1 MANDQIKGAGDV
13 YEKDLY
19 KDIRVSGEKYL
30 VVIDAINKGLEETT
44 KESGKLINTDPKDLK
59 SLKSINEAIDK
70 TNEAFQQKI
79 KLDKERITI
88 QKKIQKAEDIDAKQ
102 TSELEIKIKKLTA
115 AKNELLKREVLSDK
129 ARRQGNEK
137 IADSIDLTAEERIQ
151 LQKLTKELIIVTNE
165 KAEVNKINKEIAK
178 DSLGLIDLYQK
189 ESKRLNELR
198 KQFKNLV
205 LQEGKATD
213 ETKKLLIE
221 INELD
226 KQLKDVDA
234 AAGQFQRNVGNY
246 PGAIDSATKSLVGF
260 AASVVGAKLSLDGIK
275 GSLEETAEGS
285 EAVREATSALGGV
298 YDQVSNVVASTALD
312 LFDLGKGLANGEVN
326 AIDFLKSTALAS
338 AGLSQFDKTATNF
351 KNTFDRTANATE
363 NFTDKIK
370 ESAEAQLELEKSII
384 AFEKAVRPLEIR
396 IAVLNGLISEQQI
409 IAGDSTRS
417 FETLNIAI
425 LEGQKLQIE
434 RAGILLR
441 IAKEERD
448 VAKERI
454 RVANLAGGATVDLLD
469 AETEAIKKVIE
480 AENEL
485 KNELLENE
493 KELRQIKQ
501 DRLEKDL
508 DILIDGF
515 DNQKTIN
522 ERIIANEKETLDK
535 RAALLEQT
543 NKLANDSFR
552 EQKKVLEELSA
563 AGVNIDEL
571 LKLDATEL
579 QKQIRLLEQSE
590 IIEGRTLEVVRE
602 RRIVLQDLADAQ
614 QDLNDAQQ
622 EGIDLR
628 LEIQAQELA
637 LGQITEDSI
646 AQSQEAIENLR
657 KDREA
662 NEIASLERRLD
673 IAKEGSIEFLNIQ
686 KELNDLLLGQQE
698 ERINEQVRLEEEAA
712 KRREEIQKALFGAI
726 QKQSDKISERNI
738 EAIDTQISNTEKRQD
753 QLRELA
759 NRDVLGADQSLA
771 AEEKRRAELER
782 QKQEEQRKQ
791 ELKTAGFKIL
801 SALLEQGKSPQEAL
815 PEVGILLGALPGI
828 IEAIPTFID
837 GTNTTVADALGR
849 PHLNTKND
857 GYIIRADGK
866 EKILNPGQSE
876 RTGGRTTEDITK
888 IVEAHDKGMYSNL
901 YQFNQPNSD
910 VAQLTNWQSNTQI
923 LRKFDSLQ
931 NSIVETNSKVEK
943 AIRNQPVLKDVDYHR
958 ILKQL
963 TVTMQQENKVT
974 KTRSSMRGKI
984 N

>member
-1 MANDQIKGAGDV
+1 MANDIIKGAGDV

-44 KESGKLINTDPKDLK
+44 KESSKLINTDPKDLK

-79 KLDKERITI
+79 KLDKERINI
-88 QKKIQKAEDIDAKQ
+88 QKKIRQAEKIDAKN
-102 TSELEIKIKKLTA
+102 TSDLEIKIKKLTA

-129 ARRQGNEK
+129 ARRQGNDK
-137 IADSIDLTAEERIQ
+137 IADSIDLTAEERVQ

-198 KQFKNLV
+198 KQFKNLI
-205 LQEGKATD
+205 LQEGKATK
-213 ETKKLLIE
+213 ESKELLKQINKLD
-221 INELD
+221 NEL
-226 KQLKDVDA
+226 KKIDA
-234 AAGQFQRNVGNY
+234 SAGQFQRNVGNY
-246 PGAIDSATKSLVGF
+246 PETLASATKSIVGF
-260 AASVVGAKLSLDGIK
+260 AAALLGAKGGLDGIK
-275 GSLEETAEGS
+275 SSIDSNAEGS
-285 EAVREATSALGGV
+285 ENYREITSKLGGV
-298 YDQVSNVVASTALD
+298 FDQVKNVVSGTALD
-312 LFDLGKGLANGEVN
+312 LFDYGAAVIENVNSGKGF
-326 AIDFLKSTALAS
+326 IDSLK
-338 AGLSQFDKTATNF
+338 GQE
-351 KNTFDRTANATE
+351 E
-363 NFTDKIK
+363 NFTRTSVATTDFTDKVK
-370 ESAEAQLELEKSII
+370 KSANAQEELTKRII
-384 AFEKAVRPLEIR
+384 AFEKSSRPLEIR
-396 IAVLNGLISEQQI
+396 ITQLNGLIEQQGI

-417 FETLNIAI
+417 FNEINTAI
-425 LEGQKLQIE
+425 LKGQNLQVE
-434 RAGILLR
+434 RAGIVMKL
-441 IAKEERD
+441 AKEELD
-448 VAKERI
+448 ITKERVRI
-454 RVANLAGGATVDLLD
+454 ANLSGGAGVDLLNE
-469 AETEAIKKVIE
+469 ETEAINKLKD
-480 AENEL
+480 AENGL
-485 KNELLENE
+485 KNEILENE
-493 KELRQIKQ
+493 KEIRQVKQ
-501 DRLEKDL
+501 DRLEIDL

-522 ERIIANEKETLDK
+522 ERIIANEKETLEK

-543 NKLANDSFR
+543 NKLAEDSFR
-552 EQKKVLEELSA
+552 GQKDILQQLSA
-563 AGVNIDEL
+563 AGINVDDL
-571 LKLDATEL
+571 LLLDATEL
-579 QKQIRLLEQSE
+579 AKQIQLLEQSE
-590 IIEGRTLEVVRE
+590 IINTRTLEVIRE

-628 LEIQAQELA
+628 AEIQAQELA
-637 LGQITEDSI
+637 LGQIAEESI

-662 NEIASLERRLD
+662 NEIASLERRLE

-698 ERINEQVRLEEEAA
+698 ERINEQVKLEEEAA

-759 NRDVLGADQSLA
+759 NRDVLGADESFA
-771 AEEKRRAELER
+771 AEEKRRAEIER

-801 SALLEQGKSPQEAL
+801 SALLEQGKSPQEAI
-815 PEVGILLGALPGI
+815 PEVGVLLGALPGI
-828 IEAIPTFID
+828 IEDLPTFID
-837 GTNTTVADALGR
+837 GTTTTVADALGR
-849 PHLNTKND
+849 PHLNTRQD

-866 EKILNPGQSE
+866 EKILNPEQSQ

-888 IVEAHDKGMYSNL
+888 IVEAHDKGMLNNL
-901 YQFNQPNSD
+901 YQFNQPNND
-910 VAQLTNWQSNTQI
+910 LAQITNWQSNAQI

-931 NSIVETNSKVEK
+931 SSIIETNSKVEK
-943 AIRNQPVLKDVDYHR
+943 AIKNQPVLKDVDYHR

-963 TVTMQQENKVT
+963 TVTMDQGNKTT